1 MSNKNEDKLSKI
13 TLFDKMNAN
22 VLGAVTKEMPRL
34 KKARKENNY
43 NHSEPTFRVPPKM
56 PFEYITLEGLEIRV
70 AIDSKDDS
78 RPNLVLLSPYPHS
91 IMGYAPMWEKLK
103 EHFNLFAYDM
113 PGFGRSQK
121 SLDHMTFKAQG
132 EFLKVFLDHY
142 KIKSPHLFG
151 PDVGM
156 PAILYYTG
164 TFENS
169 VKSLIIG
176 DGPGIAPS
184 ANASMIDKMVYS
196 GFWRTV
202 FKIAGEG
209 ALVEGAK
216 LVCFTNYTPNEI
228 EMSDYKKSYAG
239 GKVADS
245 MQWFK
250 DYDKSIADTDPLIDK
265 IEQPTLIF
273 WGDED
278 AILYP
283 ENGERMHQRMKNSE
297 LKIFEKTGHFSY
309 LDRYEEFGDILVTWV
324 LKQN

>member
-13 TLFDKMNAN
+13 TLFDKINAN

-43 NHSEPTFRVPPKM
+43 KSSKPTIGVPPQM
-56 PFEYITLEGLEIRV
+56 PFKYITLEGLEIRV
-70 AIDSKDDS
+70 AIEKKDDVK
-78 RPNLVLLSPYPHS
+78 PNLVMLSPYPHS

-216 LVCFTNYTPNEI
+216 LVCFTNY
-228 EMSDYKKSYAG
+228 
-239 GKVADS
+239 
-245 MQWFK
+245 
-250 DYDKSIADTDPLIDK
+250 PLIDI

-297 LKIFEKTGHFSY
+297 LKIFTKTGHFSY
-309 LDRYEEFGDILVTWV
+309 LDRYEEFGDMLVSWV